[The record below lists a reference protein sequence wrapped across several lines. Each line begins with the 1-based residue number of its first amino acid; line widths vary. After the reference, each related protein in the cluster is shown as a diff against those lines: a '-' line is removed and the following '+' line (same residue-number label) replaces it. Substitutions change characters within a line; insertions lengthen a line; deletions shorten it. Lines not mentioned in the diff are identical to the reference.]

1 MKNSDQNGFT
11 DAVNNRCLIGI
22 DLGATN
28 VRVARIF
35 EDDIEQ
41 IESEG
46 IVDSDKPSDLL
57 DQIGRLIQ
65 KVDNDAVESIG
76 MGVPSV
82 VDVEAG
88 IVYDVQNIP
97 GWKKVPVKS
106 ILEEQF
112 NKPVHL
118 NNDANCFALGEKY
131 FGKGRGYDSVVGL
144 TLGSGFGSGLILN
157 GRLYYGAHCGAG
169 EVGMFPYKE
178 TIMEHYCSGML
189 FEREYGVSGK
199 EVFKKAK
206 KGDEEA
212 LNMYK
217 VFGTHLGTGIKTVLY
232 AYDPEIIILG
242 GSIRTAW
249 PFFKKAMH
257 EAIEDFGFPSS
268 LKSLRI
274 EVSELED
281 VAVLGAAALSLDVEL
296 AK

>member
-1 MKNSDQNGFT
+1 MSESDQNEFADELIG
-11 DAVNNRCLIGI
+11 RCLIGI

-28 VRVARIF
+28 VRVARIH
-35 EDDIEQ
+35 ESRIEQ

-46 IVDSDKPSDLL
+46 IVDSDDPSDLL
-57 DQIGRLIQ
+57 DQIARLIQ
-65 KVDNDAVESIG
+65 KVNSDAVETIG

-82 VDVEAG
+82 VDVEEG

-97 GWKKVPVKS
+97 GWKEVPVKS
-106 ILEEQF
+106 ILEKQF
-112 NKPVHL
+112 DKPVYL

-169 EVGMFPYKE
+169 EVGMFPYKG
-178 TIMEHYCSGML
+178 TIMEHFCSGML

-199 EVFKKAK
+199 EVFKRAE
-206 KGDEEA
+206 KGDTEA
-212 LNMYK
+212 LEMYG

-242 GSIRTAW
+242 GSIRKAW
-249 PFFKKAMH
+249 PHFKDAMYSS
-257 EAIEDFGFPSS
+257 IEDFGFPSS
-268 LKSLRI
+268 LESLQI
-274 EVSELED
+274 VVSELEE

-296 AK
+296 AG